1 MNIYIWHLRKYD
13 FQKELYE
20 PIKNSSLF
28 KEHNIVLPHDKSDEP
43 FSSKK
48 FFQEKCDLFIAEV
61 SFPATGLWIELWW
74 ADAFWV
80 PILCIHKKWTRLWG
94 SLKVVTSNFIE
105 YDSEDDMIEKLKEF
119 IENIG

>member
-1 MNIYIWHLRKYD
+1 MNIYVWHLRKYD

-43 FSSKK
+43 FSSREFLKD
-48 FFQEKCDLFIAEV
+48 KCDLFVAEV
-61 SFPATGLWIELWW
+61 SFPAIGLGIELWW

-80 PILCIHKKWTRLWG
+80 PIVFIYKKWAKLWG
-94 SLKVVTSNFIE
+94 SLKVISDVFVE
-105 YDSEDDMIEKLKEF
+105 YESEEELVEKLKEV
-119 IENIG
+119 IKKI